1 MENTGKKKVWKIV
14 LAAVGGAVLL
24 GILVIVF
31 SIMGIFSRMRQ
42 DLVETVEGPS
52 DKQNAA
58 EMAAPTADPFTDA
71 LSTDTDYYETGEITQ
86 VPIYSQEKIDRF
98 ITSIL
103 IVVKNGSIEDE
114 SNQTDMIFVASWN
127 ALLQKFTVIAIPRD
141 TLVPLEGYGWKR
153 INAAYTYGDRGML
166 INTINDAF
174 GLDIQNYV
182 LTGTDELATIADEF
196 GGIPIK
202 LTEGEAAYLNGQL
215 GCSLTAGTHQLT
227 GEQIIAYL
235 LDRTS
240 DGKGAL
246 GRADCQLKVIRSTFR
261 YLTETF
267 DESFLR
273 PFMNVVTKGIRSNLD
288 FDLLTGIGYEMVMS
302 DDLSFITLRMPFDDS
317 FTEMNYD
324 GGYAILPEFEKNRI
338 LLQQALYG
346 KE

>member
-1 MENTGKKKVWKIV
+1 MENTRKKKIWPVI
-14 LAAVGGAVLL
+14 LGTIGGVVLL
-24 GILVIVF
+24 AILIVVF
-31 SIMGIFSRMRQ
+31 SVMGIFSRMRQ
-42 DLVETVEGPS
+42 DLVETVTGPS
-52 DKQNAA
+52 DQPDAA
-58 EMAAPTADPFTDA
+58 QIAAPTADPFEEA
-71 LSTDTDYYETGEITQ
+71 LSTDTDYYETGEITK
-86 VPIYSQEKIDRF
+86 VPIYTQEKIDRF

-103 IVVKNGSIEDE
+103 VVVKNGSLEDGI
-114 SNQTDMIFVASWN
+114 NQTDMIFVVSWN

-141 TLVPLEGYGWKR
+141 TLVPLGDYGWKR

-166 INTINDAF
+166 INTINDVF

-182 LTGTDELATIADEF
+182 LTGTDELSKMADEI
-196 GGIPIK
+196 GGIPVI
-202 LTEGEAAYLNGQL
+202 LTDGEASYLNQQL
-215 GCSLTAGTHQLT
+215 GCELSAGTQKLS
-227 GEQIIAYL
+227 GEQVITYL

-246 GRADCQLKVIRSTFR
+246 GRADCQLSVIHGTFG

-273 PFMNVVTKGIRSNLD
+273 PFMNVVTKGIRSNMD
-288 FDLLTGIGYEMVMS
+288 FELLTGIGYEMVMS
-302 DDLSFITLRMPFDDS
+302 DDLSFVTLRVPFDDS
-317 FTEMNYD
+317 FSEMTYD

>member
-1 MENTGKKKVWKIV
+1 MEKIRKKRIWPIILGVIGGIV
-14 LAAVGGAVLL
+14 LLVVL
-24 GILVIVF
+24 IAVF
-31 SIMGIFSRMRQ
+31 SVMGVFSQMRQ
-42 DLVETVEGPS
+42 DLVEIVAGPS
-52 DKQNAA
+52 EKQDSTDI
-58 EMAAPTADPFTDA
+58 AAPTSDPFAEA
-71 LSTDTDYYETGEITQ
+71 LSTDIDYYETGEITK

-103 IVVKNGSIEDE
+103 VVVKNGSVED
-114 SNQTDMIFVASWN
+114 SGNQTDMIFVISWN
-127 ALLQKFTVIAIPRD
+127 ALLQKFTVVAIPRD
-141 TLVPLEGYGWKR
+141 MLVPLGDYGWKR
-153 INAAYTYGDRGML
+153 INAAYTYGDRGLL

-182 LTGTDELATIADEF
+182 LTGTDELAKMADEV
-196 GGIPIK
+196 GGIPAT
-202 LTEGEAAYLNGQL
+202 LTQGEAEYLNQQL
-215 GCSLTAGTHQLT
+215 GSELHAGEQKLS

-240 DGKGAL
+240 DGKGSL
-246 GRADCQLKVIRSTFR
+246 GRADCQLNVIRNTFR

-267 DESFLR
+267 DETFLR
-273 PFMNVVTKGIRSNLD
+273 PFMNVVTKGIRSNMD

-302 DDLSFITLRMPFDDS
+302 DDLSFVTLRMPFDNS
-317 FTEMNYD
+317 FTEMTYD